1 MIDILDQ
8 RNHQRISRLAREL
21 KGETINITK
30 KENQKRKSIVSL
42 INENLEDSFEEFDKR
57 VEELRKINL
66 NNKIDLEFFNQTY
79 NGLMNK
85 NQDID
90 TLKI

>member
-1 MIDILDQ
+1 
-8 RNHQRISRLAREL
+8 
-21 KGETINITK
+21 
-30 KENQKRKSIVSL
+30 L

-85 NQDID
+85 N
-90 TLKI
+90 